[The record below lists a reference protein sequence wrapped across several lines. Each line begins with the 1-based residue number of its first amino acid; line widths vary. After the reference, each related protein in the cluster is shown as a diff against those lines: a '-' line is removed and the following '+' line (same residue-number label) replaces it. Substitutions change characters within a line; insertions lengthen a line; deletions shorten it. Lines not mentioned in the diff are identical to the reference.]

1 MLALALSPA
10 KAVGEQFWQALMPP
24 REENDRGLLPAAVR
38 LMARLTA
45 AAAAI
50 VVPVDILL
58 LSFPD
63 LTRAPLLERI
73 FTQFFDFL
81 LPASLV
87 CAAGLVFALLLLVV
101 GALGAAV
108 GAYKG
113 EFAPRDGVDAL
124 RHLISRVIPPG
135 VAIIISAAALSTLS
149 AVVASVFEATLRTL
163 SASLLGMRI
172 SGVHA
177 RQPVRIRARTITHL
191 CLSPRLLAQRPFA
204 ARALRVA
211 TSS

>member
-1 MLALALSPA
+1 MLVLALSPA
-10 KAVGEQFWQALMPP
+10 RAVGEQFWQALMPP
-24 REENDRGLLPAAVR
+24 QEKNDRGLLPAAVR
-38 LMARLTA
+38 LIARLTA

-50 VVPVDILL
+50 VVPADVLL
-58 LSFPD
+58 LSSD
-63 LTRAPLLERI
+63 LTRSPLLESI

-87 CAAGLVFALLLLVV
+87 CAAGLVFALLLLAV

-113 EFAPRDGVDAL
+113 EFAPRDAVGAL

-135 VAIIISAAALSTLS
+135 VAIAISAAALSTLS
-149 AVVASVFEATLRTL
+149 AVVLSVFEAALRKL
-163 SASLLGMRI
+163 GASLLRMRV
-172 SGVHA
+172 SWAHA